1 MIFRGASTFSI
12 FALCAVSPQAS
23 STRSETAGGSGRLIS
38 VIKQRRTNGDQ
49 PPATAG
55 GFELT
60 GRRRVMKTNLIGF
73 VATLVF
79 LVGAPLGIVAWGS
92 HAGQA
97 SQGKDDY
104 RLEGPFTQGNL
115 TVFLIHGQDK
125 IKGQTFLTLQEA
137 LVQRKVIVR
146 ETREVNQLSIENVS
160 REEVYVQSGDIVKGG
175 KQDRMLVVDLILPPR
190 SGKIPIAAFC
200 VENGRWN
207 QRGSEE
213 VTVFNSSSN
222 AVASRE
228 IKLAAKAKGSQGDVW
243 REVAVAQD
251 KLSSNTGGRVNAAAS
266 PTSFE
271 LALEN
276 KQVQASADGYL
287 KALSSIVDGKPDVIG
302 YVFAIN
308 GKVNSADVYASSAL
322 FKKLWP
328 KLLKASA
335 IEAVAELHRG
345 EKFDAPKPTDV
356 KGFLD
361 DSSKGTEKQK
371 DVSGRVQMVTRETE
385 ENVFFETRDRA
396 KSDTWVHRNYI
407 KKN

>member
-1 MIFRGASTFSI
+1 
-12 FALCAVSPQAS
+12 
-23 STRSETAGGSGRLIS
+23 
-38 VIKQRRTNGDQ
+38 
-49 PPATAG
+49 
-55 GFELT
+55 
-60 GRRRVMKTNLIGF
+60 MKTNLIGF
-73 VATLVF
+73 VATLVL

-115 TVFLIHGQDK
+115 TVFLIHGKDK
-125 IKGQTFLTLQEA
+125 IKGETFITLQEA
-137 LVQRKVIVR
+137 LVQKKVIVR
-146 ETREVNQLSIENVS
+146 ETRSVNELSIENIS
-160 REEVYVQSGDIVKGG
+160 SQEVYVQSGDIVKGG
-175 KQDRMLVVDLILPPR
+175 QQDRMMAVDLILPPR
-190 SGKIPIAAFC
+190 SGRIPIAAFC
-200 VENGRWN
+200 VENGRWS
-207 QRGSEE
+207 QRGSEQ
-213 VTVFNSSSN
+213 VTVFNSSAN
-222 AVASRE
+222 VVASRE
-228 IKLAAKAKGSQGDVW
+228 VKLAAKMKGSQGEVW
-243 REVAVAQD
+243 REVSVAQD
-251 KLSSNTGGRVNAAAS
+251 KLSANVGTRVNGNAS
-266 PTSFE
+266 ATSFQ

-276 KQVQASADGYL
+276 KDVQANADGYI
-287 KALSSIVDGKPDVIG
+287 KALANIVEGKSDVIG

-345 EKFDAPKPTDV
+345 EKFETPKPSDV